1 MPRLILPMHMNQ
13 CPTPSHI
20 SWHVTVDGWLFL
32 EELAMVGNGW
42 PTTSS
47 PPPST
52 LTINHCI
59 LDFVWHEMDEE
70 LYLSVPSKRNGLWGT
85 IVRRERRVRRGM
97 WRVFKPSINT
107 PPPLIGVSRNRQLK
121 MLDFPAPVRPAIPTY
136 CPKKS
141 YQKACLC

>member
-1 MPRLILPMHMNQ
+1 MSRAIPHLSTCH
-13 CPTPSHI
+13 CPWT
-20 SWHVTVDGWLFL
+20 TVFGK
-32 EELAMVGNGW
+32 VGNGGERLAHNLI
-42 PTTSS
+42 TT
-47 PPPST
+47 
-52 LTINHCI
+52 TIHIDHCI

-97 WRVFKPSINT
+97 WRVFNPSINT

-136 CPKKS
+136 CPKGLIRKPVCVNLVVF
-141 YQKACLC
+141 KHWNNEE